1 MAPNPK
7 RRTSFR
13 TKTTSSEI
21 RKAGVDDDGVGV
33 ARTSLASYEKPFGTA
48 EDDESNRE
56 LVILAVSGDA
66 EVESALERLLA
77 GERSSSAKYVDRA
90 LLAGA
95 VLVLT
100 GPVSRPRRRAGR
112 RRCARA
118 GVRVVAAATEGD
130 ARAAAERAL
139 TLYVATASLSAL
151 RAPRPRWRRWRARR
165 TS

>member
-1 MAPNPK
+1 M
-7 RRTSFR
+7 
-13 TKTTSSEI
+13 
-21 RKAGVDDDGVGV
+21 
-33 ARTSLASYEKPFGTA
+33 
-48 EDDESNRE
+48 
-56 LVILAVSGDA
+56 ILAVSGDA

-100 GPVSRPRRRAGR
+100 GPVSDLAAERCR

-130 ARAAAERAL
+130 ARAAAEGAL

-151 RAPRPRWRRWRARR
+151 RAAAPALAALARER